1 MSAPKRRLW
10 EFSGPLICRILGL
23 AFDERE
29 IGKIINKFGLKHDQR
44 FSAASEMHGAL
55 IHACASR
62 NRASKYVDKILGGRF
77 EPYIRRMEGLDQ
89 KDVGRLIEEKDGFRD
104 IPLVAMIWFA
114 VRHQHQDI
122 DEIEARVFSEVH
134 VKEHRALRLYDTLS
148 RTAPDGSAENV
159 VEELKQALK
168 SNDELQRKYKRAEQK
183 RGQLRAEIEAIKED
197 RASLALTLS
206 EQRQLNEKLSK
217 DLEKLGDKSAL
228 AQIESLKKEIEL
240 LVGEIETLNE
250 ELLQA
255 KQLYRVANEP
265 SPHSKIDIE
274 DEPIAIA
281 LPPCEQYIAPSPA
294 LNGKRVAFV
303 GGLKTLVPHYRQTVE
318 HLGGIF
324 LAHSGK
330 YTQGKQEIENLVDKA
345 DVVFCPVDMNSHHAC
360 RHCKKICKLTG
371 KPCCF
376 LRSSSLSMFR
386 KELVNFAKNLN

>member
-10 EFSGPLICRILGL
+10 EFNGPLICRILGL

-29 IGKIINKFGLKHDQR
+29 MGKIIKKFGLEQGQR

-62 NRASKYVDKILGGRF
+62 NRASKYVDKILEERF
-77 EPYIRRMEGLDQ
+77 ELYSRKMEGLDQ

-104 IPLVAMIWFA
+104 VPLVALIWFA
-114 VRHQHQDI
+114 VRYQHEKI

-148 RTAPDGSAENV
+148 RMPPDGSAENV
-159 VEELKQALK
+159 VEELKHTLK
-168 SNDELQRKYKRAEQK
+168 SNGELQRKYKRAEQK
-183 RGQLRAEIEAIKED
+183 REQLKAEIRAIEED
-197 RASLALTLS
+197 RASLALALA
-206 EQRQLNEKLSK
+206 EQRQVNEKLSK
-217 DLEKLGDKSAL
+217 DLERLGDKSAL

-240 LVGEIETLNE
+240 LAGEIEALNE

-255 KQLYRVANEP
+255 KQLYKVANKP
-265 SPHSKIDIE
+265 SPHSKTDIE

-281 LPPCEQYIAPSPA
+281 HTEGKQDIAQSPA